1 LAVPLTHWVVGRTRF
16 GLRLRAIGSGR
27 SVGIGERL
35 IAMTRQFMFRFRL
48 LAALTLAI
56 GSLMTIDA
64 SLPEAQL
71 PPIADDTD
79 VRDYQSLIDLV
90 GASGKINGEELAERL
105 VVRGIPASESKT
117 AISEL
122 LKTPD
127 INPAAIPVVADLACR
142 LGTMANESFLLVT
155 LQLKDALTG
164 GIEPLIAFASRYD
177 LLTGEQISAARE
189 TLLHRSTGQA
199 IQDIFVAMNAKVPRG
214 LSPPRSLH

>member
-1 LAVPLTHWVVGRTRF
+1 MTHWVVGRTRF
-16 GLRLRAIGSGR
+16 GLRLRAVGSGR

-48 LAALTLAI
+48 LVALTLAI

-90 GASGKINGEELAERL
+90 GASGKIHGEELAELAERL

-214 LSPPRSLH
+214 LSQPRSLH